1 MGAYTKTTYEVKNWF
16 FAIGSEMGFPY
27 VQYGDNSDDIC
38 TEILLQSM
46 EAGIPE
52 AFQDQLKD
60 FLENYNI
67 GIVRFRSDDTSDFKK
82 AAIHGHLD
90 WLLHNHSVSS
100 VPKHSYFIMSRK
112 LKDLVITEKGN
123 RIFFEITTESDRF
136 PIRMSFTKKQM
147 FVLRDFLKDNNL
159 DAQELLSGTLSDLQS
174 TLKKA
179 NPSFY
184 MLKYIKDYD
193 QSRGRGVFWTYSM
206 LSSDSEELMRAFRK
220 SVAGGFVPAYQ
231 PDVLQK
237 PSFNGLTKTKSQQI
251 TVNCT
256 ATNQYGNLYFHRLS
270 NKGCFVIKKQIVAF
284 IENDKFEWFQHN
296 MRTELIPFMEKLL

>member
-1 MGAYTKTTYEVKNWF
+1 MGAYKKTTYEVKNWF

-27 VQYGDNSDDIC
+27 MQYGDNSDDIC

-46 EAGIPE
+46 EAAIPE

-60 FLENYNI
+60 FLENYNM

-90 WLLHNHSVSS
+90 WLLHNHSISS
-100 VPKHSYFIMSRK
+100 VPKHSYFIMNRK

-123 RIFFEITTESDRF
+123 RIFFEITTERDRF
-136 PIRMSFTKKQM
+136 PIRMSFTKRQM
-147 FVLRDFLKDNNL
+147 FVLRGFIEDHDL
-159 DAQELLSGTLSDLQS
+159 DANELLSGSLSDLQS

-179 NPSFY
+179 SPDFY
-184 MLKYIKDYD
+184 ILKYIKDYD
-193 QSRGRGVFWTYSM
+193 QNKGRGVFWTYSM
-206 LSSDSEELMRAFRK
+206 LASDSEELMRAFRE

-237 PSFNGLTKTKSQQI
+237 PSFNGLKETKSKKI
-251 TVNCT
+251 TMNYT
-256 ATNQYGNLYFHRLS
+256 STNQYGHLY
-270 NKGCFVIKKQIVAF
+270 I
-284 IENDKFEWFQHN
+284 
-296 MRTELIPFMEKLL
+296 